1 MSPALLITINVH
13 GIGPE
18 AAAQPGQELFGRD
31 AHGRYAYRIG
41 LARLLDHLRGAG
53 LKATFFWPSSEAER
67 VPALLEQCLKD
78 GHEVANHGH
87 AFEDHMRLSKAV
99 EAELIETAHDRLKRL
114 AGAAPLGF
122 RAPTGTLSDASIPI
136 LNRLGYRYDS
146 SFLDD
151 DAPYLLTED
160 GGPDMVELPFAEALS
175 DATHFGRKVAQ
186 DRAEAH
192 LTEELA
198 GFLGPMGLGYA
209 CLSLHPRADIGIA
222 RAARLPILDRLVAFA
237 QRHGA
242 SPVLCR
248 DLAASLRNSLAPTRL
263 GERPAPKANP

>member
-1 MSPALLITINVH
+1 MSAALLVTVNVH

-18 AAAQPGQELFGRD
+18 AAAQPGQDLFGRD

-41 LARLLDHLRGAG
+41 LARLLDHLRGAD

-67 VPALLEQCLKD
+67 VPALLDRCLKD
-78 GHEVANHGH
+78 GHEVASHGH
-87 AFEDHMRLSKAV
+87 AFEDHMTLGEAA
-99 EAELIETAHDRLKRL
+99 EAELIEKAHDGLRRFT
-114 AGAAPLGF
+114 GAAPIGF
-122 RAPTGTLSDASIPI
+122 RAPTGTLSGATIPL
-136 LNRLGYRYDS
+136 LNHLGYRYDS

-151 DAPYLLTED
+151 DHPYLLAED
-160 GGPDMVELPFAEALS
+160 GGPNMVELPFSEALS
-175 DATHFGRKVAQ
+175 DATHFVRRVAQ

-192 LTEELA
+192 LTEELG
-198 GFLGPMGLGYA
+198 GFLGPMGMGYA

-237 QRHGA
+237 RLHGA

-248 DLAASLRNSLAPTRL
+248 DFASTIRNTIAPARL
-263 GERPAPKANP
+263 GERQTTDARP